1 MCHTFQETG
10 PEVLC
15 CRGCYFDDTSVSQY
29 NRPPEKVLLVFLSPF
44 KQSNKSIIFIQTNQL
59 LISIYS
65 NKEIISIQTKKLSLF
80 KQRNYLYSNKAII
93 SIQTKQLSISK
104 YLFIQTNKLNK

>member
-44 KQSNKSIIFIQTNQL
+44 KQSNK
-59 LISIYS
+59 
-65 NKEIISIQTKKLSLF
+65 KIISIQTKKLSLY